1 MLRLYSPG
9 DAMPYSAE
17 ISRTNP
23 ACVLLLVDQSG
34 SMAQP
39 FAGMDDKKKADGVA
53 DAVNRLLQ
61 NLVLKSAKADG
72 VRDYFRVGVIGYGAA
87 VASGLGGSVP
97 DDCLVPVSRLA
108 DSPKRVEERTRIA
121 DDGAGGVYEQTV
133 KFPVWFDPVAR
144 GKTAMNAAFEAAE
157 QVVAQFCVEYP
168 DAYPPMVLNLTDGKP
183 TDANPLAV
191 ARRIQKLATSDGA
204 ALVFNLLL
212 SSDPK
217 PPVYFLADEGLL
229 IDKYAK
235 LLFRMSSELPAKLLA
250 AAQADGFA
258 VRTGARGVVFNA
270 DLVAVVRFL
279 EIGTRVTAKLG

>member
-1 MLRLYSPG
+1 
-9 DAMPYSAE
+9 MPYSAE

-72 VRDYFRVGVIGYGAA
+72 VRDYFRVGVIGYGAILT
-87 VASGLGGSVP
+87 SGVGGSIP
-97 DDCLVPVSRLA
+97 DDCLVPVSQLA
-108 DSPKRVEERTRIA
+108 DTPKRVEERTRMA

-133 KFPVWFDPVAR
+133 KFPVWFDAVAT

-157 QVVAQFCVEYP
+157 QVISQFCMEYP
-168 DAYPPMVLNLTDGKP
+168 NAYPPIVLNLTDGKP
-183 TDANPLAV
+183 TDANPLPV
-191 ARRIQKLATSDGA
+191 AKRIGQLSTSDGK

-212 SSDPK
+212 STDPK
-217 PPVYFLADEGLL
+217 PPMYFLSDEDLL

-235 LLFRMSSELPAKLLA
+235 LLFRMSSELPPRLLA
-250 AAQADGFA
+250 AAKSDGFA
-258 VRTGARGVVFNA
+258 IQAGARGVVFNA

-279 EIGTRVTAKLG
+279 EIGTRVTTKLG